1 VVAKSRQTYI
11 GNRLIAIRVEM
22 KRLQAQLEN
31 NLETQQANLQQ
42 SGKSPEKTED
52 MLAQLR
58 K

>member
-42 SGKSPEKTED
+42 SSKSPEKTED